1 MVPLVSYSP
10 TPYII
15 TQTKG
20 ASEIIRVTDRYQ
32 HPTSTLLIVLFIIIT
47 ILYVSYAADQLK
59 SSAAD
64 A

>member
-1 MVPLVSYSP
+1 MIYAAAFQIKKSV
-10 TPYII
+10 
-15 TQTKG
+15 TKK
-20 ASEIIRVTDRYQ
+20 
-32 HPTSTLLIVLFIIIT
+32 LFFIIIT

>member
-15 TQTKG
+15 TR
-20 ASEIIRVTDRYQ
+20 AAFLIRATDCYQ
-32 HPTSTLLIVLFIIIT
+32 HPTSTLLRVFFITIT